1 MAKAENT
8 VIVDG
13 QEYKPG
19 DVIPDFK
26 SIKCVDT
33 REPRK
38 YQGLSADV
46 SVLND
51 VIAKYASGGASCFM
65 SDTGEYY
72 EYDRKEKTWKLITN
86 ITERGFDSEK
96 AYGALKHMLKN
107 VSVSDEKIQ
116 SAVTD
121 YLTVNPVLPGAT
133 TEQAQQIEQNK
144 TDVASLKEETGSL
157 KEDFVGIDTRVYSV
171 EDFVGINEG
180 FSESINLP
188 YFLTTSDNT
197 GTVTG
202 ENIEI
207 WNIDNIFDKDSIKTG
222 YRYNDNGQEVAD
234 PTGAYQTKLVPI
246 CPNGYIYHNQSS
258 SFVQRVYTFD
268 KDKNFISRANGL
280 GDGTQQISLP
290 SGTAYISFQF
300 NSTTLSDDVLNTFQV
315 TFSDSYNDAI
325 PTSYK
330 PFSADRPAS
339 KLYKNARNFIRS
351 FASDTANITGKVL
364 ANEYTERR
372 NKLFTTID
380 IWEPSNVDSDYSNPT
395 SGWGKD
401 TKREDWAATDKY
413 LYYDFLSHYYDIYI
427 GIAENGYK
435 VTKRSLG
442 QDSANTG
449 HELFEYDFCPVNYK
463 YTVMLSAGMNA
474 DETQGLWGLATF
486 IRCLMNEE
494 EENLT
499 IAHKNI
505 RFKVIP
511 IINASGFDE
520 DTLRYNYSD
529 GVNPNFNFNYKD
541 SWSRQTS
548 PLKGEYPDSNISS
561 QILKKWINDNS
572 GADLWL
578 DLHTGRWVGS
588 DMNKYIADVRVADD
602 SMRQPF
608 NAPYMDLI
616 REYYTDKGYITSSDN
631 IGGTICIRD
640 NLDYQKTVYAYDI
653 CGIKSVMPEMH
664 IESTGYGSDG
674 HTNNSAEGIKCYV
687 AQIRAMVM
695 CYINESTQN
704 TFVIDSI
711 KSDAFHSRYR

>member
-1 MAKAENT
+1 MA
-8 VIVDG
+8 D
-13 QEYKPG
+13 KP
-19 DVIPDFK
+19 V
-26 SIKCVDT
+26 T
-33 REPRK
+33 REEK
-38 YQGLSADV
+38 YLAY
-46 SVLND
+46 L
-51 VIAKYASGGASCFM
+51 
-65 SDTGEYY
+65 TGDYIGEIPKPIT
-72 EYDRKEKTWKLITN
+72 RKEKYLHELCLKGIGGEISPEEIKAAVNEYL
-86 ITERGFDSEK
+86 EK
-96 AYGALKHMLKN
+96 
-107 VSVSDEKIQ
+107 
-116 SAVTD
+116 
-121 YLTVNPVLPGAT
+121 NPVKPGAT
-133 TEQAQQIEQNK
+133 TEQARQIEQNK
-144 TDVASLKEETGSL
+144 TDVAALKEETGSL
-157 KEDFVGIDTRVYSV
+157 KEDIVEVDTRVYSV
-171 EDFVGINEG
+171 EDIVGTNEG
-180 FSESINLP
+180 FSEIINLP

-197 GTVTG
+197 DTVTG

-222 YRYNDNGQEVAD
+222 YRYNDSGQEVAD

-246 CPNGYIYHNQSS
+246 CPNGYIYHNKSS
-258 SFVQRVYTFD
+258 SFVQRVYAFD
-268 KDKNFISRANGL
+268 KDKNFISRENGL
-280 GDGTQQISLP
+280 GAGRQQISLP
-290 SGTAYISFQF
+290 SDTAYISFQF

-315 TFSDSYNDAI
+315 TFSDSYNDVI

-351 FASDTANITGKVL
+351 FASDTASITRRVL

-413 LYYDFLSHYYDIYI
+413 LYYDFLSHYYDTYI

-435 VTKRSLG
+435 VIKRSLG

-474 DETQGLWGLATF
+474 DETQGIWGLATF

-548 PLKGEYPDSNISS
+548 QLKGEHPDSNISS

-572 GADLWL
+572 GADLWI

-640 NLDYQKTVYAYDI
+640 NLDYQKTVYAYDV
-653 CGIKSVMPEMH
+653 CGIKSVMSEMH

-674 HTNNSAEGIKCYV
+674 YTNNSAEGIKCYV

-711 KSDAFHSRYR
+711 KSDAFHSRYC

>member
-1 MAKAENT
+1 MA
-8 VIVDG
+8 D
-13 QEYKPG
+13 KP
-19 DVIPDFK
+19 V
-26 SIKCVDT
+26 T
-33 REPRK
+33 REEK
-38 YQGLSADV
+38 YLAY
-46 SVLND
+46 L
-51 VIAKYASGGASCFM
+51 
-65 SDTGEYY
+65 TGDYIGEIPKPIT
-72 EYDRKEKTWKLITN
+72 RKEKYLY
-86 ITERGFDSEK
+86 EL
-96 AYGALKHMLKN
+96 YLKGIGGEISPEEIK
-107 VSVSDEKIQ
+107 
-116 SAVTD
+116 SAVNE
-121 YLTVNPVLPGAT
+121 YLEKNPVKPGAT

-144 TDVASLKEETGSL
+144 TDIASLKVETDSL
-157 KEDFVGIDTRVYSV
+157 KEDFVEVDTRVYSV
-171 EDFVGINEG
+171 EDIVGINEG
-180 FSESINLP
+180 FSETINLP

-258 SFVQRVYTFD
+258 SFVQRVYAFD
-268 KDKNFISRANGL
+268 KDKNFISRENGL
-280 GDGTQQISLP
+280 GAGRQQISLP
-290 SGTAYISFQF
+290 SDTAYISFQF

-315 TFSDSYNDAI
+315 TFSDSYNDVI

-339 KLYKNARNFIRS
+339 KLYKNTRNFIRS
-351 FASDTANITGKVL
+351 FASDTASITRRVL

-413 LYYDFLSHYYDIYI
+413 LYYDFLSHYYDTYI

-435 VTKRSLG
+435 VIKRSLG

-474 DETQGLWGLATF
+474 DETQGIWGLATF

-548 PLKGEYPDSNISS
+548 QLKGEHPDSNISS

-572 GADLWL
+572 GADLWI

-640 NLDYQKTVYAYDI
+640 NLDYQKTVYAYDV
-653 CGIKSVMPEMH
+653 CGIKSVMSEMH

-674 HTNNSAEGIKCYV
+674 YTNNSAEGIKCYV

>member
-1 MAKAENT
+1 MA
-8 VIVDG
+8 D
-13 QEYKPG
+13 KP
-19 DVIPDFK
+19 V
-26 SIKCVDT
+26 T
-33 REPRK
+33 REEK
-38 YQGLSADV
+38 YLAY
-46 SVLND
+46 L
-51 VIAKYASGGASCFM
+51 
-65 SDTGEYY
+65 TGDYIGEIPKPIT
-72 EYDRKEKTWKLITN
+72 RKEKYLY
-86 ITERGFDSEK
+86 EL
-96 AYGALKHMLKN
+96 YLKGIGGEISPEEIK
-107 VSVSDEKIQ
+107 
-116 SAVTD
+116 SAVNE
-121 YLTVNPVLPGAT
+121 YLEKNPVKPGAT

-144 TDVASLKEETGSL
+144 TDIASLKVETDSL
-157 KEDFVGIDTRVYSV
+157 KEDIVEVDTRVYSV
-171 EDFVGINEG
+171 EDIVGTNEG
-180 FSESINLP
+180 FSEIINLP

-197 GTVTG
+197 DTVTG

-222 YRYNDNGQEVAD
+222 YRYNDSGQEVAD

-246 CPNGYIYHNQSS
+246 CPNGYIYHNKSS
-258 SFVQRVYTFD
+258 SFVQRVYAFD
-268 KDKNFISRANGL
+268 KDKNFISRENGL
-280 GDGTQQISLP
+280 GAGRQQISLP
-290 SGTAYISFQF
+290 SDTAYISFQF

-315 TFSDSYNDAI
+315 TFSDSYNDVI

-351 FASDTANITGKVL
+351 FASDTASITERVL

-413 LYYDFLSHYYDIYI
+413 LYYDFLSHYYDTYI

-435 VTKRSLG
+435 VIKRSLG

-474 DETQGLWGLATF
+474 DETQGIWGLATF

-548 PLKGEYPDSNISS
+548 QLKGEHPDSNISS

-572 GADLWL
+572 GADLWI

-640 NLDYQKTVYAYDI
+640 NLDYQKTVYAYDV
-653 CGIKSVMPEMH
+653 CGIKSVMSEMH

-674 HTNNSAEGIKCYV
+674 YTNNSAEGIKCYV

-711 KSDAFHSRYR
+711 KSDAFHSRYC

>member
-1 MAKAENT
+1 MA
-8 VIVDG
+8 D
-13 QEYKPG
+13 KP
-19 DVIPDFK
+19 V
-26 SIKCVDT
+26 T
-33 REPRK
+33 REEK
-38 YQGLSADV
+38 YLAYLTGD
-46 SVLND
+46 
-51 VIAKYASGGASCFM
+51 Y
-65 SDTGEYY
+65 TGELPKPIT
-72 EYDRKEKTWKLITN
+72 RKEKYLYELCLKGMGGEVSPEEIKAAVNEYL
-86 ITERGFDSEK
+86 EK
-96 AYGALKHMLKN
+96 
-107 VSVSDEKIQ
+107 
-116 SAVTD
+116 
-121 YLTVNPVLPGAT
+121 NPVKPGAT

-144 TDVASLKEETGSL
+144 TDVASLKGDIVE
-157 KEDFVGIDTRVYSV
+157 VDTRVYSV
-171 EDFVGINEG
+171 EDIVGINEG
-180 FSESINLP
+180 FSETINLP

-246 CPNGYIYHNQSS
+246 CLNGYIYHNQSS
-258 SFVQRVYTFD
+258 SFVQRIYTFD
-268 KDKNFISRANGL
+268 KDKNFISRERGP
-280 GDGTQQISLP
+280 GDGIQRIYFP

-315 TFSDSYNDAI
+315 TFSDSYNNVI

-351 FASDTANITGKVL
+351 FASDTASITERVL
-364 ANEYTERR
+364 ANEYAERR
-372 NKLFTTID
+372 NKLFTTIN

-413 LYYDFLSHYYDIYI
+413 LYYDFLSHYYDTYI

-442 QDSANTG
+442 QDSANNG

-474 DETQGLWGLATF
+474 DETQGIWGLATF

-548 PLKGEYPDSNISS
+548 PLKGEHPDSNISTK
-561 QILKKWINDNS
+561 ILKRWINENAWK
-572 GADLWL
+572 ADLWL
-578 DLHTGRWVGS
+578 DLHTGRWVVDS
-588 DMNKYIADVRVADD
+588 DTNKYIADVRVADD

-608 NAPYMDLI
+608 NAPYMELI

-640 NLDYQKTVYAYDI
+640 NLDYQKTVYAYDV
-653 CGIKSVMPEMH
+653 CGIKSVMSEMH
-664 IESTGYGSDG
+664 IESTGYGADG
-674 HTNNSAEGIKCYV
+674 YTNNSAEGIKCYV

>member
-1 MAKAENT
+1 MA
-8 VIVDG
+8 D
-13 QEYKPG
+13 KP
-19 DVIPDFK
+19 V
-26 SIKCVDT
+26 T
-33 REPRK
+33 REEK
-38 YQGLSADV
+38 YLAYLTGD
-46 SVLND
+46 
-51 VIAKYASGGASCFM
+51 Y
-65 SDTGEYY
+65 TGEIPKPIT
-72 EYDRKEKTWKLITN
+72 RKEKYLYELCLKGIGGEISPEEIKAAVNEYL
-86 ITERGFDSEK
+86 EK
-96 AYGALKHMLKN
+96 
-107 VSVSDEKIQ
+107 
-116 SAVTD
+116 
-121 YLTVNPVLPGAT
+121 NPVKPGAT

-144 TDVASLKEETGSL
+144 TDIASLKTETGSL
-157 KEDFVGIDTRVYSV
+157 KEDIVETYARVYAV
-171 EDFVGINEG
+171 EDIVGINEG
-180 FSESINLP
+180 FSETINLP

-197 GTVTG
+197 DTVTG

-222 YRYNDNGQEVAD
+222 YRYNDSGQEVAD

-246 CPNGYIYHNQSS
+246 CPNGYIHHNKSS
-258 SFVQRVYTFD
+258 SFVQRVYAFD
-268 KDKNFISRANGL
+268 KDKNFISRANGI
-280 GDGTQQISLP
+280 GDGIQQISLP
-290 SGTAYISFQF
+290 SNTAYISFQF

-351 FASDTANITGKVL
+351 FASDTASITGRVL

-413 LYYDFLSHYYDIYI
+413 LYYDFLSHYYDTYI

-474 DETQGLWGLATF
+474 DETQGIWGLATF

-541 SWSRQTS
+541 SWSRKTS
-548 PLKGEYPDSNISS
+548 PLKGKYPDSNISS

-572 GADLWL
+572 GADLWI
-578 DLHTGRWVGS
+578 DLHTGRWNGS

-640 NLDYQKTVYAYDI
+640 NLDYQKTVYAYDV
-653 CGIKSVMPEMH
+653 CGIKSVMSEMH
-664 IESTGYGSDG
+664 IESTGYGADG
-674 HTNNSAEGIKCYV
+674 YTNNSAEGIKCYV

-695 CYINESTQN
+695 CYINESKKDVFIVN
-704 TFVIDSI
+704 SI
-711 KSDAFHSRYR
+711 KSDAFHNRYR

>member
-1 MAKAENT
+1 MA
-8 VIVDG
+8 D
-13 QEYKPG
+13 KP
-19 DVIPDFK
+19 V
-26 SIKCVDT
+26 T
-33 REPRK
+33 REEK
-38 YQGLSADV
+38 YLAYLTGD
-46 SVLND
+46 
-51 VIAKYASGGASCFM
+51 Y
-65 SDTGEYY
+65 TGEIPKPIT
-72 EYDRKEKTWKLITN
+72 RKEKYLYELCLKGIGGEISPEEIKAAVNEYL
-86 ITERGFDSEK
+86 EK
-96 AYGALKHMLKN
+96 
-107 VSVSDEKIQ
+107 
-116 SAVTD
+116 
-121 YLTVNPVLPGAT
+121 NPVKPGAT

-144 TDVASLKEETGSL
+144 TDIAALKEETGSL
-157 KEDFVGIDTRVYSV
+157 KEDIVETYARVYAV
-171 EDFVGINEG
+171 EDIVGINEG
-180 FSESINLP
+180 FSETINLP

-197 GTVTG
+197 DTVTG

-222 YRYNDNGQEVAD
+222 YRYNDSGQEVAD

-246 CPNGYIYHNQSS
+246 CPNGYIYHNKSS
-258 SFVQRVYTFD
+258 SFVQRVYAFD

-290 SGTAYISFQF
+290 SNTAYISFQF

-351 FASDTANITGKVL
+351 FASDTASITGRVL

-413 LYYDFLSHYYDIYI
+413 LYYDFLSHYYDTYI

-474 DETQGLWGLATF
+474 DETQGIWGLATF

-548 PLKGEYPDSNISS
+548 PLKGKYPDSNISS

-572 GADLWL
+572 GADLWI
-578 DLHTGRWVGS
+578 DLHTGRWIGS

-608 NAPYMDLI
+608 NAPYLDLI

-640 NLDYQKTVYAYDI
+640 NLDYQKTVYAYDV
-653 CGIKSVMPEMH
+653 CGIKSVMSEMH

-674 HTNNSAEGIKCYV
+674 YTNNSAEGIKCYV